1 MKINVITPYRIGGP
15 YNWGKDLVQKINSE
29 TIHNSSHIHELRKLF
44 LSPLINDSDLVHSVV
59 PLSYKTWK
67 KPVILTMHGDVL
79 TENNI
84 WKFFYQSALK
94 KADIITSPSY
104 YLKNILDIDDCI
116 VIPNAIFSNRYNPV
130 LHSEKKCLNIVT
142 LTKFYFKDKSEGVL
156 KILSI
161 LDQISNL
168 IDYEINYTVVGGG
181 YYLDYIKKESE
192 KYHTHVTF
200 TGMIEN
206 SAKILETCDLFLYYS
221 IHDNF
226 PISIL
231 EAMACGLPV
240 VSNNVGAINE
250 EIIDSYNGFI
260 VEDDES
266 YKDKVLKLINNF
278 NLRLKIGNN
287 ARSSVKTT
295 FDWNVVIGKYIELY
309 EKLVN

>member
-1 MKINVITPYRIGGP
+1 LKINVLTPYRIGGP
-15 YNWGKDLVQKINSE
+15 YNWGKDLVHQINSA
-29 TIHNSSHIHELRKLF
+29 TKHNSSHIHELRKLV

-104 YLKNILDIDDCI
+104 YLKNRLAIDECI

-161 LDQISNL
+161 LDKISNL
-168 IDYEINYTVVGGG
+168 VDYEINYTVVGGG

-192 KYHTHVTF
+192 KYQTHVTF

-221 IHDNF
+221 MHDNF

-250 EIIDSYNGFI
+250 EIIDAYNGFI
-260 VEDDES
+260 VKDDES
-266 YKDKVLKLINNF
+266 YKDKVLELINNF

-287 ARSSVKTT
+287 ARNSVKTT